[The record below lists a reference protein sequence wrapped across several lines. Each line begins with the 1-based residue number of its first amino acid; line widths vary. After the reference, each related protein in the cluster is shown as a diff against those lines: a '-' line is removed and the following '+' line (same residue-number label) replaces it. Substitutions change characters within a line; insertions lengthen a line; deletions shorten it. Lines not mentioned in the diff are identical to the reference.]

1 MAISLI
7 SCNGLTDEYEP
18 KGEQCLRIELRKN
31 YLKSHSLL
39 IGAIDS
45 GVKGELINP
54 IIFHMLFY
62 NLVLG
67 GSLKL

>member
-1 MAISLI
+1 MSMSPLGA
-7 SCNGLTDEYEP
+7 
-18 KGEQCLRIELRKN
+18 QCLRIELGKN

-45 GVKGELINP
+45 GVKGEWINP
-54 IIFHMLFY
+54 SNIHMLFY

-67 GSLKL
+67 QSNMV